1 MGLDHMFSIDV
12 EERRGSMQ
20 GEDILKGKRI
30 LIVDDELDVL
40 ETLEDLLS
48 MCLIDKAP
56 SFEAGKKFL
65 GKNTYDLAI
74 FDIMGV
80 KGYDLLRIATEK
92 NIPALMLTAHALS
105 PENLVKSIK
114 EGAHSYVPKDK
125 LPEITSFIR
134 DVLEG
139 RQKSGEKHGHWFT
152 RLKPFFDRQ
161 FGDGWREKDKEFWK
175 EFEKETVISKKDLE
189 NIM

>member
-1 MGLDHMFSIDV
+1 
-12 EERRGSMQ
+12 MQ
-20 GEDILKGKRI
+20 GDDILKGKKL

-65 GKNTYDLAI
+65 NKNTYDLAI

-92 NIPALMLTAHALS
+92 DIPALMLTAHALS

-125 LPEITSFIR
+125 LPEIKVFIR

-139 RQKSGEKHGHWFT
+139 RQKNDRKHGRWFT
-152 RLKPFFDRQ
+152 RLTPFFDRQ
-161 FGDGWREKDKEFWK
+161 FGEGWREKDKEFWK
-175 EFEKETVISKKDLE
+175 EFEGKIIVSKKDLE
-189 NIM
+189 DIM